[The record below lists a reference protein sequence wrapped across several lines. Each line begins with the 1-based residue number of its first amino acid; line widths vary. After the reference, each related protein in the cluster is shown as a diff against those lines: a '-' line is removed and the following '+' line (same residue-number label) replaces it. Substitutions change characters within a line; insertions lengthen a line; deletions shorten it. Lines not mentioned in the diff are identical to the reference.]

1 MTKESDEI
9 LSKEQ
14 WIDKNPNVIAICK
27 KRDDYVKK
35 TRDLENTVSQG
46 LYKIKTLM
54 VGVDVLQDKVWD
66 LEGTFPKKQEKLLR
80 TATTEESESW
90 FFTHRQNVDT
100 MKGLAIDKAREI
112 VKAQDEL
119 NRLEAAPP
127 WKEYWEVREEAGKEY
142 DLEQAAIKEGAL
154 SDDYMLNN
162 NDDAYEKHDHLV
174 KEEEED
180 LCDERGRPL

>member
-14 WIDKNPNVIAICK
+14 WIDKHPKVIAACK
-27 KRDDYVKK
+27 KRDDYEENTSHHK
-35 TRDLENTVSQG
+35 NTVSQG
-46 LYKIKTLM
+46 LYKIRTLM
-54 VGVDVLQDKVWD
+54 VGVDVLQDKMWD
-66 LEGTFPKKQEKLLR
+66 LEGTFPKKQEKFLR
-80 TATTEESESW
+80 TATTEDSQTW

-100 MKGLAIDKAREI
+100 LKDLAIDKARQI

-119 NRLEAAPP
+119 NRLEAKPP
-127 WKEYWEVREEAGKEY
+127 WKAYFKAREEAGEEY
-142 DLEQAAIKEGAL
+142 DREQAAIKEGAL

-174 KEEEED
+174 KED
-180 LCDERGRPL
+180 G

>member
-14 WIDKNPNVIAICK
+14 WIDKYPNVIAVCK

-66 LEGTFPKKQEKLLR
+66 LEGTFPKKQEKFLEN
-80 TATTEESESW
+80 TTTEDSESW
-90 FFTHRQNVDT
+90 FWTHKQNVDT

-119 NRLEAAPP
+119 TKLEGNPP
-127 WKEYWEVREEAGKEY
+127 WKEYWEVREGAGRIY
-142 DLEQAAIKEGAL
+142 DLEQATKRKVQEAAIKEGAL

-174 KEEEED
+174 KEED
-180 LCDERGRPL
+180 G